1 MISVPMSKL
10 RQSAAL
16 TTPNG
21 SPQPDG
27 DGNFT
32 QAMKA
37 LDPTPW
43 RCAIAPASAKKDQS
57 TVAGT
62 VLAQSTHVLTGRF
75 HSGITTRTVATWVDY
90 AGTTHTANVLG
101 VEDTDGA
108 GVETVV
114 YVCEIVP

>member
-1 MISVPMSKL
+1 MISTSIGKM

-21 SPQPDG
+21 SPVPDG

-43 RCAIAPASAKKDQS
+43 RCAIAPAVATKDQS
-57 TVAGT
+57 KVAGT
-62 VLAQSTHVLTGRF
+62 VLSQSTHILTGRF
-75 HSGITTRTVATWVDY
+75 HSGITTKTVATWVDY

-101 VEDTDGA
+101 VEDTEGA
-108 GVETVV
+108 GVETVA